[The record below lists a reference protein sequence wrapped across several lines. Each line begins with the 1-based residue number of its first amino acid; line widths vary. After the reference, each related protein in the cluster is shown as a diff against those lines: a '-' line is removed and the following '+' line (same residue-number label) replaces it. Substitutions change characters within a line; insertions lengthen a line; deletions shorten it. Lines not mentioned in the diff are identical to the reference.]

1 MKRDLRNDEARYN
14 IWLKEVQKIGI
25 LNLTKQNSDLIIQHI
40 EDMEAGRNI
49 NRRSK
54 TGRRGY
60 NTLNTRK
67 SWLITIFKNLE
78 KRGIKDI
85 TKITEKQIHDF
96 FDAVKKG
103 IIKKQNGG
111 IYGKSVRDQIKAFR
125 ALWNWYMKAQRKLYN
140 ETNGK
145 KGKLI
150 IDITEELSA
159 DKNGDDFVYFT
170 LEQLKQMMPYFSKE
184 EQVRLL
190 FMFDTIIRSPTELMN
205 VKVSDI
211 HDDFEQLTIRDEVA
225 KTYGRTIKLL
235 LCSEELKKYVER
247 NELKQDD
254 YLFNFIPSNFNKK
267 LKQVSEKILGTGM
280 SKGGE
285 SYHKISLY
293 DFRHSGACHW
303 RLGAYKTKID
313 ALMYRGGWSNLSTLN
328 YYTKKIGMRDS
339 IEKSDL
345 LIDVDRT
352 ELEKLKE
359 KNSALLKRVYGLGQD
374 IQKLAAKRVKSDEI
388 LNALTK
394 DPKGLKLLAIALGR
408 LGLVD
413 RLMKI

>member
-1 MKRDLRNDEARYN
+1 
-14 IWLKEVQKIGI
+14 
-25 LNLTKQNSDLIIQHI
+25 
-40 EDMEAGRNI
+40 
-49 NRRSK
+49 
-54 TGRRGY
+54 
-60 NTLNTRK
+60 
-67 SWLITIFKNLE
+67 
-78 KRGIKDI
+78 
-85 TKITEKQIHDF
+85 
-96 FDAVKKG
+96 
-103 IIKKQNGG
+103 
-111 IYGKSVRDQIKAFR
+111 
-125 ALWNWYMKAQRKLYN
+125 MKAQRKLYN

-170 LEQLKQMMPYFSKE
+170 LEQLKKMMPYFSKE

-190 FMFDTIIRSPTELMN
+190 FMFDTIIRLPTELMN

-225 KTYGRTIKLL
+225 KTYGRTIKVL

-247 NELKQDD
+247 DELKQDD
-254 YLFNFIPSNFNKK
+254 YLFNFVPSNFNKK
-267 LKQVSEKILGTGM
+267 LKQVAKKILGTGM

-359 KNSALLKRVYGLGQD
+359 KNSAMLKRVFELGQD
-374 IQKLAAKRVKSDEI
+374 IKKLAAKRVKSDEI

-394 DPKGLKLLAIALGR
+394 DPESLKLIARALGK

-413 RLMKI
+413 KLMKI

>member
-1 MKRDLRNDEARYN
+1 MKRDIRNDQARYN
-14 IWLKEVQKIGI
+14 AWIEEVKETGI
-25 LNLTKQNSDLIIQHI
+25 PNLTKENSDLIIQHI
-40 EDMEAGRNI
+40 EDMEAGRNV
-49 NRRSK
+49 NRKSK
-54 TGRRGY
+54 AGRRGY
-60 NTLNTRK
+60 NTLNTRR
-67 SWLITIFKNLE
+67 SWLIVIFKNLE

-85 TKITEKQIHDF
+85 TEITEKQIHDF
-96 FDAVKKG
+96 FDDVKKG
-103 IIKKQNGG
+103 IVKTQKGKT
-111 IYGKSVRDQIKAFR
+111 YGKSVRDQIKAFR
-125 ALWNWYMKAQRKLYN
+125 ALWNWYMKTQRKLHN
-140 ETNGK
+140 ETNGE
-145 KGKLI
+145 KGKLV

-159 DKNGDDFVYFT
+159 EKNGDDFVYFT
-170 LEQLKQMMPYFSKE
+170 LEQLKEMMPYFSE
-184 EQVRLL
+184 DEQVRLL

-211 HDDFEQLTIRDEVA
+211 HDNFEQLTIRDEVA

-235 LCSEELKKYVER
+235 LCSDELKKYVKK
-247 NELKQDD
+247 NELKQND
-254 YLFNFIPSNFNKK
+254 YLFNFSPSNFNKK
-267 LKQVSEKILGTGM
+267 LKQVAKVVLGTGI

-359 KNSALLKRVYGLGQD
+359 KNSSSLKRIHELGRD
-374 IQKLAAKRVKSDEI
+374 IKKLATKRVKSDEI

-394 DPKGLKLLAIALGR
+394 DPESLKLLATALGK

>member
-1 MKRDLRNDEARYN
+1 MKRDIRNDQARYN
-14 IWLKEVQKIGI
+14 AWIEEVKETGI
-25 LNLTKQNSDLIIQHI
+25 PNLTKENSDLIIQHI
-40 EDMEAGRNI
+40 EDMEAGRNV
-49 NRRSK
+49 NRKSK
-54 TGRRGY
+54 AGRRGY
-60 NTLNTRK
+60 NTLNTRR
-67 SWLITIFKNLE
+67 SWLIVIFKNLE

-85 TKITEKQIHDF
+85 TEITEKQIHDF
-96 FDAVKKG
+96 FDDVKKG
-103 IIKKQNGG
+103 IVKTQKGKT
-111 IYGKSVRDQIKAFR
+111 YGKSVRDQIKAFR
-125 ALWNWYMKAQRKLYN
+125 ALWNWYMKTQRKLHN
-140 ETNGK
+140 ETNGE
-145 KGKLI
+145 KGKLV

-159 DKNGDDFVYFT
+159 EKNGDDFVYFT
-170 LEQLKQMMPYFSKE
+170 LEQLKEMMPYFSE
-184 EQVRLL
+184 DEQVRLL

-211 HDDFEQLTIRDEVA
+211 HDNFEQLTIRDEVA

-235 LCSEELKKYVER
+235 LCSDELKKYVKK
-247 NELKQDD
+247 NELKQND
-254 YLFNFIPSNFNKK
+254 YLFNFSPSNFNKK
-267 LKQVSEKILGTGM
+267 LKQVAKKVLGTGT

-285 SYHKISLY
+285 SYDKISLY

-339 IEKSDL
+339 IEKTDL

-359 KNSALLKRVYGLGQD
+359 KNSSSLKRIHELDRD
-374 IQKLAAKRVKSDEI
+374 IKKLATKRVKSDEI

-394 DPKGLKLLAIALGR
+394 DPDSLKLLATALGK

>member
-1 MKRDLRNDEARYN
+1 MKRDIRNDQARYN
-14 IWLKEVQKIGI
+14 AWIEEVKETGI
-25 LNLTKQNSDLIIQHI
+25 PNLTKENSDLIIQHI
-40 EDMEAGRNI
+40 EDMEAGRNV
-49 NRRSK
+49 NRKSK
-54 TGRRGY
+54 AGRRGY
-60 NTLNTRK
+60 NTLNTRR
-67 SWLITIFKNLE
+67 SWLIVIFKNLE

-85 TKITEKQIHDF
+85 TEITEKQIHDF
-96 FDAVKKG
+96 FDDVKKG
-103 IIKKQNGG
+103 IVKTQKGKT
-111 IYGKSVRDQIKAFR
+111 YGKSVRDQIKAFR
-125 ALWNWYMKAQRKLYN
+125 ALWNWYMKTQRKLHN
-140 ETNGK
+140 ETNGE

-159 DKNGDDFVYFT
+159 EKNGDDFVYFT
-170 LEQLKQMMPYFSKE
+170 LEQLKEMMPYFSE
-184 EQVRLL
+184 DEQVRLL

-211 HDDFEQLTIRDEVA
+211 HDNFEQLTIRDEVA

-235 LCSEELKKYVER
+235 LCSDELKKYVNK

-254 YLFNFIPSNFNKK
+254 YLFNFSPSNFNKK
-267 LKQVSEKILGTGM
+267 LKQVAKKVLGTGI

-285 SYHKISLY
+285 RYDKITLY

-339 IEKSDL
+339 IEKTDL

-352 ELEKLKE
+352 ELEKLQE
-359 KNSALLKRVYGLGQD
+359 INSSSLKRIHELGRD
-374 IQKLAAKRVKSDEI
+374 IKKLAAKRVKSDEI

-394 DPKGLKLLAIALGR
+394 DPESLKLLATALGK

>member
-1 MKRDLRNDEARYN
+1 
-14 IWLKEVQKIGI
+14 
-25 LNLTKQNSDLIIQHI
+25 
-40 EDMEAGRNI
+40 
-49 NRRSK
+49 
-54 TGRRGY
+54 
-60 NTLNTRK
+60 
-67 SWLITIFKNLE
+67 
-78 KRGIKDI
+78 
-85 TKITEKQIHDF
+85 
-96 FDAVKKG
+96 
-103 IIKKQNGG
+103 
-111 IYGKSVRDQIKAFR
+111 
-125 ALWNWYMKAQRKLYN
+125 MKAQRKLYN

-145 KGKLI
+145 KGKLL

-170 LEQLKQMMPYFSKE
+170 LEQLKNMMPYFSKN
-184 EQVRLL
+184 EQIRLL

-211 HDDFEQLTIRDEVA
+211 HDDFEQLTIRDEVT

-235 LCSEELKKYVER
+235 LCSEELRKYVKR

-254 YLFNFIPSNFNKK
+254 YLFSFSPSNFNKK
-267 LKQVSEKILGTGM
+267 LKQIAKKVLGTGT

-285 SYHKISLY
+285 SYEKISLY

-352 ELEKLKE
+352 ALDKLKE
-359 KNSALLKRVYGLGQD
+359 ENSALLTKVYDLSQGVK
-374 IQKLAAKRVKSDEI
+374 KLAAKRIKSDEI
-388 LNALTK
+388 LDALTRE
-394 DPKGLKLLAIALGR
+394 PESLKLIASALSK

-413 RLMKI
+413 KLMKI

>member
-14 IWLKEVQKIGI
+14 NWLKEVKNIGI
-25 LNLTKQNSDLIIQHI
+25 LSLTKKNSDLIIQHI

-54 TGRRGY
+54 AGRRGY

-67 SWLITIFKNLE
+67 SWLITIVKNLE

-85 TKITEKQIHDF
+85 TEITEKQIHDF
-96 FDAVKKG
+96 FDDVKKG
-103 IIKKQNGG
+103 FVKKQNGEA
-111 IYGKSVRDQIKAFR
+111 YGKSVRDQVKAFR

-140 ETNGK
+140 ETNGE
-145 KGKLI
+145 KGKLV

-159 DKNGDDFVYFT
+159 DRNGDDFVYFT
-170 LEQLKQMMPYFSKE
+170 LEQLKKLMPYFSQE

-190 FMFDTIIRSPTELMN
+190 FMFATIVRSPSELMN

-211 HDDFEQLTIRDEVA
+211 HDDFELLTIRDEVT

-235 LCSEELKKYVER
+235 LCSDELKKYVQR

-254 YLFNFIPSNFNKK
+254 YLFNFSPGNFNKK
-267 LKQVSEKILGTGM
+267 LKQIAKKVLGTGT

-285 SYHKISLY
+285 SYDKISLY

-352 ELEKLKE
+352 ELEKLKGE
-359 KNSALLKRVYGLGQD
+359 NSVLLKRVYELGQG
-374 IQKLAAKRVKSDEI
+374 IKKLTAKRVKSDEI
-388 LNALTK
+388 LDALTK
-394 DPKGLKLLAIALGR
+394 NPESIKLIAKALSKM
-408 LGLVD
+408 GLVD
-413 RLMKI
+413 KLMKV

>member
-1 MKRDLRNDEARYN
+1 MKRDIRNDQARYN
-14 IWLKEVQKIGI
+14 AWIEEVKETGI
-25 LNLTKQNSDLIIQHI
+25 PNLTKENSDLIIQHI
-40 EDMEAGRNI
+40 EDMEAGRNV
-49 NRRSK
+49 NRKSK
-54 TGRRGY
+54 AGRRGY
-60 NTLNTRK
+60 NTLNTRR
-67 SWLITIFKNLE
+67 SWLIVIFKNLE

-85 TKITEKQIHDF
+85 TEITEKQIHDF
-96 FDAVKKG
+96 FDDVKKG
-103 IIKKQNGG
+103 IVKTQKGKT
-111 IYGKSVRDQIKAFR
+111 YGKSVRDQIKAFR
-125 ALWNWYMKAQRKLYN
+125 ALWNWYMKTQRKLHN
-140 ETNGK
+140 ETNGE
-145 KGKLI
+145 KGKLV

-159 DKNGDDFVYFT
+159 EKNGDDFVYFT
-170 LEQLKQMMPYFSKE
+170 LEQLKEMMPYFSE
-184 EQVRLL
+184 DEQVRLL

-211 HDDFEQLTIRDEVA
+211 HDNFEQLTIRDEVA

-235 LCSEELKKYVER
+235 LCSDELKKYVKK
-247 NELKQDD
+247 NELKQND
-254 YLFNFIPSNFNKK
+254 YLFNFSPSNFNKK
-267 LKQVSEKILGTGM
+267 LKQIAKVVLGTGI

-285 SYHKISLY
+285 NYDKISLY

-303 RLGAYKTKID
+303 RLGAYRTKID

-339 IEKSDL
+339 IEKTDL

-359 KNSALLKRVYGLGQD
+359 KNSSSLKRIHKLGRD
-374 IQKLAAKRVKSDEI
+374 IKKLSTKRVKSDEI

-394 DPKGLKLLAIALGR
+394 DPDSLKLLATALGK

>member
-14 IWLKEVQKIGI
+14 NWLKEVKKIGI
-25 LNLTKQNSDLIIQHI
+25 LNLTKKDSDLIIQHI
-40 EDMEAGRNI
+40 EDMEAGRNV
-49 NRRSK
+49 NRKSK
-54 TGRRGY
+54 AGRRGY
-60 NTLNTRK
+60 NTLNTRR
-67 SWLITIFKNLE
+67 SWLIVIFKNLE

-85 TKITEKQIHDF
+85 TEITEKQIHDF
-96 FDAVKKG
+96 FDDVKKG
-103 IIKKQNGG
+103 IVKTQKGKT
-111 IYGKSVRDQIKAFR
+111 YGKSVRDQIKAFR
-125 ALWNWYMKAQRKLYN
+125 ALWNWYKKTQRKLHN
-140 ETNGK
+140 ETNGE
-145 KGKLI
+145 KGKLV

-159 DKNGDDFVYFT
+159 EKNGDDFVYFT
-170 LEQLKQMMPYFSKE
+170 LEQLKEMMPYFSE
-184 EQVRLL
+184 DEQVRLL

-211 HDDFEQLTIRDEVA
+211 HDNFEQLTIRDEVA

-235 LCSEELKKYVER
+235 LCSDELKKYVKK
-247 NELKQDD
+247 NELKQND
-254 YLFNFIPSNFNKK
+254 YLFNFSPSNFNKK
-267 LKQVSEKILGTGM
+267 LKQVAKVVLGTGI

-285 SYHKISLY
+285 SYDKITLY

-303 RLGAYKTKID
+303 RLEAYKTKID

-359 KNSALLKRVYGLGQD
+359 ENSTLLKKVYELGQG
-374 IQKLAAKRVKSDEI
+374 IKKLAAKRVKSDEI

-394 DPKGLKLLAIALGR
+394 DPDSLKLIAKALGK

-413 RLMKI
+413 RLVKI

>member
-1 MKRDLRNDEARYN
+1 MKRDIRNDQARYN
-14 IWLKEVQKIGI
+14 AWIEEVKETGI
-25 LNLTKQNSDLIIQHI
+25 PNLTKENSDLIIQHI
-40 EDMEAGRNI
+40 EDMEAGRNV
-49 NRRSK
+49 NRKSK
-54 TGRRGY
+54 AGRRGY
-60 NTLNTRK
+60 NTLNTRR
-67 SWLITIFKNLE
+67 SWLIVIFKNLE

-85 TKITEKQIHDF
+85 TEITEKQIHDF
-96 FDAVKKG
+96 FDDVKKG
-103 IIKKQNGG
+103 IVKTQKGKT
-111 IYGKSVRDQIKAFR
+111 YGKSVRDQIKAFR
-125 ALWNWYMKAQRKLYN
+125 ALWNWYMKTQRKLHN
-140 ETNGK
+140 ETNGE
-145 KGKLI
+145 KGKLV

-159 DKNGDDFVYFT
+159 EKNGDDFVYFT
-170 LEQLKQMMPYFSKE
+170 LEQLKEMMPYFSE
-184 EQVRLL
+184 DEQVRLL

-211 HDDFEQLTIRDEVA
+211 HDNFEQLTIRDEVA

-235 LCSEELKKYVER
+235 LCSDELKKYVKK
-247 NELKQDD
+247 NELKQND
-254 YLFNFIPSNFNKK
+254 YLFNFSPSNFNKK
-267 LKQVSEKILGTGM
+267 LKQVAKKVLGTGT

-285 SYHKISLY
+285 SYDKISLY

-359 KNSALLKRVYGLGQD
+359 KNSALLKKVYELGQG
-374 IQKLAAKRVKSDEI
+374 IKKLAAKRVKSDEI

-394 DPKGLKLLAIALGR
+394 DPESLKLLATALGK

-413 RLMKI
+413 MLMKI

>member
-1 MKRDLRNDEARYN
+1 MRNDEARYN
-14 IWLKEVQKIGI
+14 NWLKEAKEIGI
-25 LNLTKQNSDLIIQHI
+25 PNLTQNNSDLLIQHI

-49 NRRSK
+49 SRKSK

-60 NTLNTRK
+60 STLNTRK
-67 SWLITIFKNLE
+67 SWLIVIFKNLE

-85 TKITEKQIHDF
+85 TEITERQIHDF
-96 FDAVKKG
+96 FDDVKKG
-103 IIKKQNGG
+103 VVKQQNGKA
-111 IYGKSVRDQIKAFR
+111 YGKSIRDQIKAFR
-125 ALWNWYMKAQRKLYN
+125 AFWNWYMKAQRKLYN

-145 KGKLI
+145 KGMLVM
-150 IDITEELSA
+150 DITEELSA
-159 DKNGDDFVYFT
+159 DKNGDNFVYFT
-170 LEQLKQMMPYFSKE
+170 LEQLKKMMPYFSE
-184 EQVRLL
+184 DEQVRLL

-205 VKVSDI
+205 VKVSDL
-211 HDDFEQLTIRDEVA
+211 HDDFEQLTIRDEIT
-225 KTYGRTIKLL
+225 KTYERTIKLL
-235 LCSEELKKYVER
+235 LCSDELKKYIKT

-254 YLFNFIPSNFNKK
+254 YLFTFSPSNFNKK
-267 LKQVSEKILGTGM
+267 LKQVAEKVLGTGI

-285 SYHKISLY
+285 RYDKISLY

-339 IEKSDL
+339 IEKTDL

-352 ELEKLKE
+352 ELERVKE
-359 KNSALLKRVYGLGQD
+359 ENSALLKKVYKLGKD
-374 IQKLAAKRVKSDEI
+374 IKKIAVKRIKSDEI
-388 LNALTK
+388 LDALTK
-394 DPKGLKLLAIALGR
+394 DPDSLKLIAEALGR

-413 RLMKI
+413 KVMKI

>member
-1 MKRDLRNDEARYN
+1 
-14 IWLKEVQKIGI
+14 
-25 LNLTKQNSDLIIQHI
+25 
-40 EDMEAGRNI
+40 
-49 NRRSK
+49 
-54 TGRRGY
+54 
-60 NTLNTRK
+60 
-67 SWLITIFKNLE
+67 LE

-85 TKITEKQIHDF
+85 TKITEIQIHEF
-96 FDAVKKG
+96 FDDVKKG
-103 IIKKQNGG
+103 VVKKRNGG
-111 IYGKSVRDQIKAFR
+111 VYGKSVRDQIKAFR
-125 ALWNWYMKAQRKLYN
+125 ALWNWHMKTQRKLYN

-145 KGKLI
+145 KGKLA

-159 DKNGDDFVYFT
+159 DKNGDNFVYFT
-170 LEQLKQMMPYFSKE
+170 LVQLKNMMPYFSKE

-211 HDDFEQLTIRDEVA
+211 HDDYEQLTIRDEIS
-225 KTYGRTIKLL
+225 KTYERTIKLL
-235 LCSEELKKYVER
+235 LCSEELRKYVKG
-247 NELKQDD
+247 NALKQDE
-254 YLFNFIPSNFNKK
+254 YLFNFNPSNFNKK
-267 LKQVSEKILGTGM
+267 LKQVAKNVLGTGI

-285 SYHKISLY
+285 RCDKISLY

-359 KNSALLKRVYGLGQD
+359 KNSALLEGYNKLNED
-374 IQKLAAKRVKSDEI
+374 IKKLATKRVKSDEI

-394 DPKGLKLLAIALGR
+394 DPESLKLIARALGR
-408 LGLVD
+408 LGLVN

>member
-1 MKRDLRNDEARYN
+1 
-14 IWLKEVQKIGI
+14 
-25 LNLTKQNSDLIIQHI
+25 
-40 EDMEAGRNI
+40 MEAGRNV
-49 NRRSK
+49 NRKSK
-54 TGRRGY
+54 AGRRGY

-67 SWLITIFKNLE
+67 SWLIVIFKNLE
-78 KRGIKDI
+78 KRGINNI
-85 TKITEKQIHDF
+85 TEITEKQIHDF
-96 FDAVKKG
+96 FDDVKKG
-103 IIKKQNGG
+103 IVKTQKGKT
-111 IYGKSVRDQIKAFR
+111 YGKSVRDQIKAFR
-125 ALWNWYMKAQRKLYN
+125 ALWNWYMKVQRKLHN

-145 KGKLI
+145 EGKLV

-159 DKNGDDFVYFT
+159 NKNGDDFVYFT
-170 LEQLKQMMPYFSKE
+170 LEQLRKMMPYFSE
-184 EQVRLL
+184 DEQVRLL

-205 VKVSDI
+205 VKTSDI
-211 HDDFEQLTIRDEVA
+211 HDNFEQLTIRDEVA
-225 KTYGRTIKLL
+225 KTYERTIKLL
-235 LCSEELKKYVER
+235 LCSDELKKYVKR
-247 NELKQDD
+247 NEFKQDD
-254 YLFNFIPSNFNKK
+254 YLFNFSPGNFNKK
-267 LKQVSEKILGTGM
+267 LKQVAKVVLGTGI

-285 SYHKISLY
+285 SFDKITLY

-359 KNSALLKRVYGLGQD
+359 DNSALLKGYNKLNED
-374 IQKLAAKRVKSDEI
+374 IKKLATKRVKSDEI

-394 DPKGLKLLAIALGR
+394 DPASLKLIAKALR
-408 LGLVD
+408 KLGLVEQVI
-413 RLMKI
+413 KI

>member
-1 MKRDLRNDEARYN
+1 MKRDLRNDEARYKN
-14 IWLKEVQKIGI
+14 WFNEVKKVGISDLTQK
-25 LNLTKQNSDLIIQHI
+25 NSDLIIQHI

-49 NRRSK
+49 NRKSK
-54 TGRRGY
+54 AGRRGY

-67 SWLITIFKNLE
+67 SWLITIVKNLE
-78 KRGIKDI
+78 KRGIKDVA
-85 TKITEKQIHDF
+85 KITEKQIHDF
-96 FDAVKKG
+96 FDDVKKG
-103 IIKKQNGG
+103 IIKKQKGG
-111 IYGKSVRDQIKAFR
+111 TYGKSVRDQVKAFR

-145 KGKLI
+145 KGKLV

-170 LEQLKQMMPYFSKE
+170 LEQLKNMMPYFSKN
-184 EQVRLL
+184 EQIRLL

-211 HDDFEQLTIRDEVA
+211 HDDFEQLTIRDEVT

-235 LCSEELKKYVER
+235 LCSEELRKYVKR

-254 YLFNFIPSNFNKK
+254 YLFSFSPSNFNKK
-267 LKQVSEKILGTGM
+267 LKQIAKKVLGTGT

-285 SYHKISLY
+285 SYEKISLY

-352 ELEKLKE
+352 ALEKLKE
-359 KNSALLKRVYGLGQD
+359 ENSALLTKVYDLSQGVK
-374 IQKLAAKRVKSDEI
+374 KLAAKRIKSDEI
-388 LNALTK
+388 LDALTRE
-394 DPKGLKLLAIALGR
+394 PESLKLIASALSK

-413 RLMKI
+413 KLMKV